1 MDNKSNYE
9 YLLSD
14 LSSLKGVGIKTTNLL
29 KKKKVNNIFDLL
41 WRLPKSY
48 TDRSLSSK
56 IKDLRIGENQTIT
69 IKPQK
74 YSFPR
79 VRNLPNKVLCSDET
93 GQIDCIFFNSYE
105 GYVRKILPLGKEI
118 TVSGKIGYFR
128 NKYQL
133 TNPKYVSED
142 SSIIQQKHNNYSLTE
157 GISEKVYNRII
168 NQIIDKLPFLDEWHS
183 EEILKK
189 FDNINWNNSI
199 KELHKPENVGK
210 YKDNFYQRLA
220 FDEIFSTFLVNSE
233 IRKKIKKIKKIAKF
247 LDANKQNKLINK
259 LEFSLTNDQ
268 HKTLNEINKDL
279 CSSSKMF
286 RLLQGDVGSGKTIV
300 SLLAAYNTINSG
312 FQVALMA
319 PTEILARQ
327 HFNFAKNLFPK
338 NVKIEL
344 ISGKSD
350 YKTKKR
356 ILKNLM
362 DNEIDIIFG
371 THAIFQKKVIFK
383 NLGLIIID
391 EQHKFGVNQRKKL
404 SDKGGKN
411 CDVLLMTATPI
422 PRTLT
427 MTMYG
432 DMDLSII
439 SEKPKLRKPIKTYSK
454 LEIKINDVV
463 NFIKKEINLGNQIF
477 WVCPLI
483 EESKKIDHSSAV
495 KKFEYLNKLFP
506 NQVSLL
512 HGKTDIEEK
521 EVILNR
527 FLNNDFKILVS
538 TTIIEVGID
547 FPNANVIIIENANK
561 FGLSQLHQLRG
572 RVGRGSKESTCIL
585 MFKSNLSENAKKRI
599 NILKKSNDGF
609 YISEED
615 MKIRGFGDILGFKQS
630 GIKSFKLADPIHNSD
645 LFLLAEKEMRKIE
658 MNNDDISKYK
668 PLIKLYDRADII
680 NDIA

>member
-1 MDNKSNYE
+1 MDNKSNYK

-14 LSSLKGVGIKTTNLL
+14 LTALKGVGVKTTNLL
-29 KKKKVNNIFDLL
+29 KKKKINNIFDLL
-41 WRLPKSY
+41 WKLPKSY

-56 IKDLRIGENQTIT
+56 IKDLRIGEVQTIT
-69 IKPQK
+69 IIPKK

-79 VRNLPNKVLCSDET
+79 VRNLPNRVLCSDET
-93 GQIDCIFFNSYE
+93 GEIDCIFFNSFE
-105 GYVRKILPLGKEI
+105 GYVRKILPIGKEI

-133 TNPKYVSED
+133 TNPKYLSED
-142 SSIIQQKHNNYSLTE
+142 SSLIKQKHNTYSLTD
-157 GISEKVYNRII
+157 GITEKIYNKII
-168 NQIIDKLPFLDEWHS
+168 NQIIENLPLLNEWHS
-183 EEILKK
+183 KNILQK
-189 FDNINWNNSI
+189 FDNISWNDAI
-199 KELHKPENVGK
+199 KDLHKPENVGSYQK
-210 YKDNFYQRLA
+210 NFYQRLA

-233 IRKKIKKIKKIAKF
+233 IRKKIKKIKKINKI
-247 LDANKQNKLINK
+247 LDVKKQNEIINK
-259 LEFSLTNDQ
+259 LKFSLTNDQ
-268 HKTLNEINKDL
+268 LKTLKEINNDL
-279 CSSSKMF
+279 CSSTKMF

-300 SLLAAYNTINSG
+300 SLLSALNTVNSG

-327 HFNFAKNLFPK
+327 HYTLAKEIFPK
-338 NVKIEL
+338 NINIKL

-350 YKTKKR
+350 YKSKKI
-356 ILKNLM
+356 IL
-362 DNEIDIIFG
+362 NELSKHKIDIIFG
-371 THAIFQKKVIFK
+371 THAIFQKKVNFK
-383 NLGLIIID
+383 KLGLIIID
-391 EQHKFGVNQRKKL
+391 EQHKFGVNQRKRL
-404 SDKGGKN
+404 SDKGGNN

-439 SEKPKLRKPIKTYSK
+439 REKPKSRKPIKTYSK
-454 LEIKINDVV
+454 LESKIDDVLK
-463 NFIKKEINLGNQIF
+463 FIKKEIKLGHQIF

-495 KKFEYLNKLFP
+495 KKFEYLDKLFP

-521 EVILNR
+521 EIILNR
-527 FLNNDFKILVS
+527 FLKNEFKILVS

-572 RVGRGSKESTCIL
+572 RVGRGDKESTCIL

-599 NILKKSNDGF
+599 IILKDTNDGF
-609 YISEED
+609 MISEED

-630 GIKSFKLADPIHNSD
+630 GIKNFKLADPIHNND
-645 LFLLAEKEMRKIE
+645 LFLLAEKEMRRIE
-658 MNNDDISKYK
+658 KSNENISKFK